1 MITIKKIPAY
11 IKEIN
16 KGSNFSQNP
25 EKGINNAKGNIHTIK
40 KGDTPSKTLSDN
52 TMWGRVRLE

>member
-25 EKGINNAKGNIHTIK
+25 EKGINNVKGNIPEIK
-40 KGDTPSKTLSDN
+40 KADTQDK
-52 TMWGRVRLE
+52 G